1 MYAIESNSA
10 WYWPKV
16 NFQRNPWKQWKQY
29 ALNAGHNVAILPM
42 REDIRAKFNVTAA
55 AEWFKKYEGTPY
67 GYHNFIYGW
76 FDTPDQSLPP
86 ITDVEFLYVVFALL
100 ENFIPDGIKSIVG
113 EAMNKR
119 LKTQN
124 MNLYEVAVIAADKN
138 LTIGQLFSI
147 VEDDEWVYSD
157 GISRVC
163 SSFVASIYKAGGL
176 FGDYHI
182 NAAEF
187 TPRDVYQMNFFDKNF
202 TVPEKCKKATPGLP
216 YCQIMG
222 KYVLDITD
230 DGYSTVEPYEHMFE
244 HCPSQP
250 PHYKRPADC

>member
-138 LTIGQLFSI
+138 LTIG
-147 VEDDEWVYSD
+147 
-157 GISRVC
+157 
-163 SSFVASIYKAGGL
+163 
-176 FGDYHI
+176 
-182 NAAEF
+182 
-187 TPRDVYQMNFFDKNF
+187 
-202 TVPEKCKKATPGLP
+202 
-216 YCQIMG
+216 
-222 KYVLDITD
+222 
-230 DGYSTVEPYEHMFE
+230 
-244 HCPSQP
+244 
-250 PHYKRPADC
+250 